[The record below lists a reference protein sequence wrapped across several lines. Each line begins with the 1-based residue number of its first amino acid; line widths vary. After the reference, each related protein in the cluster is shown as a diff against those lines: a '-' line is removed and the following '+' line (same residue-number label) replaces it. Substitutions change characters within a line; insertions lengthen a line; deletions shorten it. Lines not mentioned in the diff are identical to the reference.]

1 MKQLHVCGTEL
12 PTVAGAVSPAGLGKL
27 GRSRASR
34 SRQAGP
40 GHREKPTREQARKLP
55 YDPHGLK
62 ILSLPVCVTLPFL
75 LNRGS
80 FCDLQQTDC
89 LQPFATPF
97 AITGHILRSEGWKFF
112 AYARS

>member
-1 MKQLHVCGTEL
+1 MKQLPVCGTEL

-27 GRSRASR
+27 GRSRASC

-40 GHREKPTREQARKLP
+40 GHREKPTRERARKLP

-62 ILSLPVCVTLPFL
+62 ILSLQVCVTLPFL
-75 LNRGS
+75 LSRGS
-80 FCDLQQTDC
+80 FRDLQ
-89 LQPFATPF
+89 QPFATPF